1 MIKWKKDSVAE
12 LRQQKTK
19 AQLQMENEQLQAKVE
34 SLEGQLTDTQ
44 LALCDVY
51 EQIIMATTGGESDG

>member
-19 AQLQMENEQLQAKVE
+19 AQLQRENEQLQAKVE